1 MFEVPTGPK
10 GESVRKTLITTS
22 HSFPFLKSRI
32 ETVRPHKI
40 YDVKPVQVAIEKING
55 RSRSIEKVLENI
67 NKNSEREKQLK
78 NLTDLQLSLQGSVQV
93 TVNAGPLSYAEKFMT
108 EIDNIT
114 STSLRQLK
122 SAFRKFVHVC
132 YLGLEKNKDLIGN
145 DQEAYHDSLESY
157 FQEMV
162 EKLSKLM
169 DEDLVKTS
177 CRDVLKEPIETKF
190 PTDNLDTSDYRKSI
204 HDTSIV

>member
-1 MFEVPTGPK
+1 M
-10 GESVRKTLITTS
+10 
-22 HSFPFLKSRI
+22 
-32 ETVRPHKI
+32 
-40 YDVKPVQVAIEKING
+40 
-55 RSRSIEKVLENI
+55 
-67 NKNSEREKQLK
+67 

-108 EIDNIT
+108 DADNIT

-157 FQEMV
+157 F
-162 EKLSKLM
+162 
-169 DEDLVKTS
+169 
-177 CRDVLKEPIETKF
+177 RVLIKF
-190 PTDNLDTSDYRKSI
+190 
-204 HDTSIV
+204 V